1 MIIYMGWDYG
11 KAICQQYVSNRKRL
25 AFWKLDGAAAS
36 ANLDYQ
42 QLPLAKKCLIWRI
55 AKIKV
60 PA

>member
-11 KAICQQYVSNRKRL
+11 KAICQQHVSNRKRL
-25 AFWKLDGAAAS
+25 ASWKLDGATAS
-36 ANLDYQ
+36 ANLDYH
-42 QLPLAKKCLIWRI
+42 QLQLAQKCLIWRI